1 VRGIRLTPFVPGVA
15 AAWLVTLVMASVGAT
30 AVAFA
35 RNRSSASEMALLF
48 PLLMS
53 VPFALTTAFVLLPVA
68 AIVAAKAG
76 RRWWLVG
83 VAVVAAA
90 PLQVLAM
97 LAAGRV
103 LFRGSHIRPTLSDDV
118 AAVLGQPSPITLAIL
133 LAFAAGGVTLA
144 FWFRT
149 PARSI

>member
-1 VRGIRLTPFVPGVA
+1 VRGFRLTPFVPGVA

-35 RNRSSASEMALLF
+35 RNPSSASEMALLF

-90 PLQVLAM
+90 PLQVLAI

-103 LFRGSHIRPTLSDDV
+103 LFRGSHMRPTLSDDV
-118 AAVLGQPSPITLAIL
+118 AAVLGHPSPTTLAIL